1 MIFLIQYFSMRFSC
15 FFRFCIVLLFYCFSF
30 FHGRA
35 VEIEKALLYDR
46 HTLDDEYVYGDVSRR
61 FQWDRI
67 SGLLDTLELLQR
79 EYRHWG
85 MLVNYKNT
93 NGKAP
98 AVKIS
103 KIDGYKGISDTFG
116 VERTQ
121 SAPLYAVND
130 TIVPERYGRDGSLTA
145 LLGEEGDFYEIKV
158 ASFAGKWLVP
168 RKYVKLIDSISFK
181 KVIFVDRTNQN
192 IATLEKVEGKW
203 LVRSMNPATTGAYR
217 PPHMRPTPTG
227 IFVVQTKKSKM
238 FYTKDGSGEIA
249 GFAPYASRFSN
260 GGYIHGVPV
269 NDPKGKRF
277 AEFSSTLG
285 TTPRSHMCIRN
296 ATSHALFIFE
306 WAPEEDALVCVFD

>member
-1 MIFLIQYFSMRFSC
+1 MRLFC
-15 FFRFCIVLLFYCFSF
+15 FCIVLLGGCLLFLP
-30 FHGRA
+30 GRA
-35 VEIEKALLYDR
+35 VEIEKALLYNK
-46 HTLDDEYVYGDVSRR
+46 HTLNDEYVYKSVSRR

-67 SGLLDTLELLQR
+67 SGLLDTLERLQR
-79 EYRHWG
+79 EYHHWG
-85 MLVNYKNT
+85 MLVNYKNV

-98 AVKIS
+98 AVKEP

-121 SAPLYAVND
+121 SAPLYFLSD
-130 TIVPERYGRDGSLTA
+130 TVVPERYGRDGSLVA
-145 LLGEEGDFYEIKV
+145 LLGEKGSFYKLRV
-158 ASFAGKWLVP
+158 ASFPGKWFVT
-168 RKYVKLIDSISFK
+168 RKYVKPIDSISFK

-192 IATLEKVEGKW
+192 IATLEKVDGKW
-203 LVRSMNPATTGAYR
+203 LIRSMNPATTGVYH

-227 IFVVQTKKSKM
+227 IFVIQTKKSKM

-269 NDPKGKRF
+269 NDPEGKQF
-277 AEFSSTLG
+277 IEFSSTIG
-285 TTPRSHMCIRN
+285 TTPRSHMCVRN

-306 WAPEEDALVCVFD
+306 WASEEDAVVFIFD